1 MIGIHTNTVA
11 RVCLSVCAC
20 ACVCARGC
28 VCARAWVRVCVCVL
42 VCARVR
48 ACVCVCSR
56 VNEYGFLDS
65 WYYCRAMTDRPV
77 FVFLI
82 S

>member
-1 MIGIHTNTVA
+1 MRAHVCV
-11 RVCLSVCAC
+11 RVG
-20 ACVCARGC
+20 ACVRVRGC
-28 VCARAWVRVCVCVL
+28 GCVCVCVL